1 MIRAL
6 EIPGLQGT
14 PVNAPQVSTEAA
26 TAPARALGDV
36 AAGIASIGQPF
47 AEIAERTQRAENGRL
62 ELETRSG
69 WNRQLADLNLKLQKE
84 ADPAEWTKQ
93 TDALLSQLKGSI
105 DTSLPPVVRDRLTLQ
120 YGEFADRAMIGAAA
134 ESAKLAQNRARLAL
148 ENDAQLAADTGDR
161 DLYAKA
167 RQTAVDAGILLP
179 EEAVKMDREWS
190 GQALYKQLARRI
202 EEQPGTMEKW
212 LEDTSSPE
220 AQAAIQTI
228 GPENLDRLRRHA
240 HQAANQ
246 ERAQLWDGLLNSA
259 LNDGP
264 DRVILSKDELR
275 RLAEE
280 GSISPAQRASYLS
293 AYHGETP
300 PPFDPHLYNEAFGQI
315 AQYDPANDPTGAT
328 LAQLRGSLATLP
340 LPRESVVEL
349 RDRLND
355 RAKPQNPA
363 THKLAG
369 DFAKLTEES
378 FNAGRFGSWF
388 NYADH
393 DGDPWTKD
401 KKVIEPRDYGR
412 ALATKRRFTDAFDAY
427 LRNQGED
434 LDPLKAQE
442 TYDQLF
448 ERIILDQDDP
458 AASPLIPAAPPSTDF
473 GKDVDDLLG
482 TPPAGQE
489 TSSARPAPATF
500 GGQRIQPPGTFY
512 RNARPTVFGG
522 KTDPADNGLS
532 AFGGTTGEGGKEGV
546 AIPLDVLKA
555 TFPGKDKAWF
565 AANVKVAV
573 KTEDGRQAVLPLA
586 DFGTAEW
593 VWQRDKRPVLDLTP
607 GAAKALGGRPIY
619 KDGKLAGVANL
630 GSLSFA
636 LTTDN
641 AGTEADLR
649 GMSWSDAQDAWF
661 RDKKPTSA
669 DQIASGLAALKSSWL
684 DAQAQD
690 LDPDPWGDGSGGMVL
705 PPIPAE

>member
-6 EIPGLQGT
+6 EIPGLAPQA
-14 PVNAPQVSTEAA
+14 VNAPQVSTDAA

-36 AAGIASIGQPF
+36 AAGIARIGEPF
-47 AEIAERTQRAENGRL
+47 TEIADRTQRAENARL

-93 TDALLSQLKGSI
+93 TDALLAQLKGSI
-105 DTSLPPVVRDRLTLQ
+105 DTSLPPVVRDRLTLD
-120 YGEFADRAMIGAAA
+120 YSEFADRAMISAGAEA
-134 ESAKLAQNRARLAL
+134 AKLSQARARAAL
-148 ENDAQLAADTGDR
+148 ENDVQLASETGDR
-161 DLYAKA
+161 ALYMKA
-167 RQTAVDAGILLP
+167 RETAAEILLP
-179 EEAVKMDREWS
+179 EEITKMDREWS

-202 EEQPGTMEKW
+202 EEQPGTMEAW
-212 LEDTSSPE
+212 LEDESSPE

-228 GPENLDRLRRHA
+228 GQENLDRLRRHA
-240 HQAANQ
+240 HQAANK
-246 ERAQLWDGLLNSA
+246 ERAELWDGLLNQA

-264 DRVILSKDELR
+264 DRVILSKQELR

-280 GSISPAQRASYLS
+280 GSISPEQRAAYLN
-293 AYHGETP
+293 AYHAETP

-340 LPRESVVEL
+340 LPRESVAEL
-349 RDRLND
+349 RDRLNE

-388 NYADH
+388 TYADH
-393 DGDPWTKD
+393 DDDPRTMNR
-401 KKVIEPRDYGR
+401 KVIEPRDYGR
-412 ALATKRRFTDAFDAY
+412 ALATKRRFVDAFDAY

-448 ERIILDQDDP
+448 ERIVLDQDDP
-458 AASPLIPAAPPSTDF
+458 AASPLIPAAPPALDF
-473 GKDVDDLLG
+473 GRDVDSLLG
-482 TPPAGQE
+482 TPAAAAGKE
-489 TSSARPAPATF
+489 TSSNTAAPATF
-500 GGQRIQPPGTFY
+500 GGQPIRPAGTFY

-522 KTDPADNGLS
+522 KSDPADNGLS

-565 AANVKVAV
+565 AANVRAVV
-573 KTEDGRQAVLPLA
+573 KTEDGRQAVLPIA
-586 DFGTAEW
+586 DLGTAEW

-607 GAAKALGGRPIY
+607 GAVKALGGRPIY

-649 GMSWSDAQDAWF
+649 GMSWSDAQDRWF

-669 DQIASGLAALKSSWL
+669 DQIASGLAALKSAWL
-684 DAQAQD
+684 DAQAKD
-690 LDPDPWGDGSGGMVL
+690 LDPDPWGDGTGGSVL